1 MILYRP
7 VGLEELRLVYE
18 SGLTAFPPRLPEQ
31 PIFYP
36 VLNAEYAAQIA
47 RDWNTKSTRAA
58 GYVTRFEV
66 DDAYARQYEVHQVGA
81 QQHTELWVPA
91 EELAEFNRHISPPIR
106 VTQSYFGD
114 AFTGLVPSHFM
125 LAGKDAVQQLVALD
139 QILAY
144 SGFDFICE
152 VAANHV
158 AMFLHCPFWAQRD
171 FGAEGVARERRDR
184 VLAATAARWKEG
196 FADRPLP
203 ELHDRAA

>member
-7 VGLEELRLVYE
+7 VGLNELQLVYE
-18 SGLTAFPPRLPEQ
+18 SGLAAFPPRLPEQ
-31 PIFYP
+31 PIIYP

-47 RDWNTKSTRAA
+47 RDWNTKSMRAA

-66 DDAYARQYEVHQVGA
+66 DDAFAKRYEVHQVGA
-81 QQHTELWVPA
+81 RQHVELWVPA
-91 EELAEFNRHISPPIR
+91 DELAEFNRHIVPPIR
-106 VTQSYFGD
+106 VTEAYFGD
-114 AFTGLVPSHFM
+114 GFEGLVPTNFM
-125 LAGKDAVQQLVALD
+125 LAGKNAVEQFVALD

-158 AMFLHCPFWAQRD
+158 AVFLHYAFWAQRD
-171 FGAEGVARERRDR
+171 FSPEGVLPERRDR
-184 VLAATAARWKEG
+184 VVAAVATRWKEG

-203 ELHDRAA
+203 ELHDH

>member
-18 SGLTAFPPRLPEQ
+18 SGLAAFPPRLPEQ

-66 DDAYARQYEVHQVGA
+66 DDPYARRYEVHQVGA
-81 QQHTELWVPA
+81 RQHTELWVPA

-106 VTQSYFGD
+106 VTQAYFGD
-114 AFTGLVPSHFM
+114 AFTGLVPSNFM

-139 QILAY
+139 RILAY

-158 AMFLHCPFWAQRD
+158 AVFLHYPFWAQRD
-171 FGAEGVARERRDR
+171 FDAEGVPRERRDR
-184 VLAATAARWKEG
+184 ILAATAARWKDG

>member
-36 VLNAEYAAQIA
+36 VLNTEYAAQIA
-47 RDWNTKSTRAA
+47 RDWNTKGASAA

-66 DDAYARQYEVHQVGA
+66 NGAFVRRYEVHQVGA
-81 QQHTELWVPA
+81 RQHTELWVPA
-91 EELAEFNRHISPPIR
+91 EELPEFNRYVAPPIR
-106 VTQSYFGD
+106 VTEAYFGD
-114 AFTGLVPSHFM
+114 GFKGLVPANFM
-125 LAGKDAVQQLVALD
+125 LAGKDAVEQFVALD

-158 AMFLHCPFWAQRD
+158 VVFLHYPFWAQRD
-171 FGAEGVARERRDR
+171 FSPEGVPRERRDR
-184 VLAATAARWKEG
+184 VLGAIATRWKEG

-203 ELHDRAA
+203 ELHDHAA

>member
-36 VLNAEYAAQIA
+36 VLNAAYAAQIA
-47 RDWNTKSTRAA
+47 RDWNTKSARAA

-66 DDAYARQYEVHQVGA
+66 DDAFARQYEVHQVGA
-81 QQHTELWVPA
+81 RQHTELRVPA
-91 EELAEFNRHISPPIR
+91 QELGEFNLHISRPIR
-106 VTQSYFGD
+106 VTEAYFGD
-114 AFTGLVPSHFM
+114 AFKGLVPTNFM
-125 LAGKDAVQQLVALD
+125 LAGKDSVEQLVALD
-139 QILAY
+139 RILAY

-158 AMFLHCPFWAQRD
+158 AVFLHYPFWAQRD
-171 FGAEGVARERRDR
+171 FGAEGVPRERRDR
-184 VLAATAARWKEG
+184 VVGAIAAPWKDG